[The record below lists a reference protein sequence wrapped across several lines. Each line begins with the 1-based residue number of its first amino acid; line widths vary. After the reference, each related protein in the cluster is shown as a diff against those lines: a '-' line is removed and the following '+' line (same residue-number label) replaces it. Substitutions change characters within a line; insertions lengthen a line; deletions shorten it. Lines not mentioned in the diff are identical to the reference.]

1 MNICVSVDFLWVRVA
16 HNILTPS
23 LSTLHSKTFNISV
36 FVSNYFQA
44 VACLIVLELVRF
56 KHALHECVRM
66 LEFSSVRCQTLFS
79 VGALC

>member
-1 MNICVSVDFLWVRVA
+1 M
-16 HNILTPS
+16 
-23 LSTLHSKTFNISV
+23 

-66 LEFSSVRCQTLFS
+66 LELCMIRACAIEDVR
-79 VGALC
+79 